1 MQALNHSLPGQ
12 AEEYYGATRTRVIY
26 ERAIEALP
34 DDKVLFG
41 CCVELSCLSCATLSA
56 SSFKYLRRGLAGGVR
71 NGKNRCLVAKV
82 TQPIC
87 CPSTPQLKDISLK
100 FAEMERKLGE
110 IDRARAI
117 FMYASQFCDPRVVVS
132 LWREWHKFEVQHGN
146 EETFREMLRVKRS
159 VQVAP
164 PAMLLEDVNPS
175 VLGVPFGLLS

>member
-1 MQALNHSLPGQ
+1 MHSQRTQPTFVQ
-12 AEEYYGATRTRVIY
+12 AEEYYGATRTRAIF

-34 DDKVLFG
+34 DDKVGTFRDR
-41 CCVELSCLSCATLSA
+41 VPVA
-56 SSFKYLRRGLAGGVR
+56 R
-71 NGKNRCLVAKV
+71 NGNAN
-82 TQPIC
+82 
-87 CPSTPQLKDISLK
+87 STCRTNQLFSSAQLKDISLK

-159 VQVAP
+159 VQVILPDFYWLRTPTVCASSQP
-164 PAMLLEDVNPS
+164 GS
-175 VLGVPFGLLS
+175 VQPDQLHGSGNAHCHTGCPV